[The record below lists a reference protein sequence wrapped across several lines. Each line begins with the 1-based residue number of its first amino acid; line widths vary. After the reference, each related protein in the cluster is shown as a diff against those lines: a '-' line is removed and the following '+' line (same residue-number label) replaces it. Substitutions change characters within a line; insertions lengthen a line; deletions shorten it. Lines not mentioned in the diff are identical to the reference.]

1 MTPFQTVVE
10 LPEFLRRAKAIMT
23 DDERV
28 SLVNYIAAN
37 PESGV
42 SLGGGMRKVRIPREG
57 SGKSGGYRTI
67 YVFGGRHLP
76 IFLVTVFAKNE
87 KDNLTK
93 AEGSRGRVEQR
104 TSRYVWRPT
113 MSAYKSIMQ
122 GLNEALDHAKG
133 KDIGARVHKVEVPTV
148 NVAAIRAST
157 GLSQGAFA
165 RSIGVA
171 KGTLLNWEHG
181 RRQPTGPAQ
190 VLLAMIAKKPSL
202 VSELLR

>member
-1 MTPFQTVVE
+1 
-10 LPEFLRRAKAIMT
+10 
-23 DDERV
+23 
-28 SLVNYIAAN
+28 
-37 PESGV
+37 
-42 SLGGGMRKVRIPREG
+42 
-57 SGKSGGYRTI
+57 
-67 YVFGGRHLP
+67 
-76 IFLVTVFAKNE
+76 
-87 KDNLTK
+87 
-93 AEGSRGRVEQR
+93 
-104 TSRYVWRPT
+104 

-202 VSELLR
+202 VTELLR